1 MIQTIL
7 IPVDFSETSSQAL
20 QTGKEFAKKLGGVK
34 VVLLHVVEEIEYY
47 PGFVMPP
54 IFEELQENAR
64 KELDNVAQELRA
76 EGLLVDVEVGIGSP
90 SQKIVQLAKSLP
102 VDLIVMGT
110 HGRTGVSHALL
121 GSIAEKVVRK
131 AHCPVMTVR
140 MAKPQMGA

>member
-7 IPVDFSETSSQAL
+7 IPVDFSEPSNQAL
-20 QTGKEFAKKLGGVK
+20 QAGKELAKRLGGVK
-34 VVLLHVVEEIEYY
+34 VVLVHIVEEIEYY

-64 KELDNVAQELRA
+64 KEVEGVAKGLQA
-76 EGLLVDVEVGIGSP
+76 EGIPVDVEVRIGSP
-90 SQKIVQLAKSLP
+90 SQQIVQLAKALP
-102 VDLIVMGT
+102 ADLIVMGT

-140 MAKPQMGA
+140 TTKA